1 MVNNDIRI
9 IMRVDYTTMNND
21 TGVDNDRM
29 KTSLE

>member
-9 IMRVDYTTMNND
+9 IMRVDYTMMNND

-29 KTSLE
+29 KTTLE